1 MFEFFYSKEKYNNV
15 LINQE
20 NNMIDYSNALNNE
33 LITEKEIRESKE
45 YNGHKIL
52 YFIKWC
58 LTGKIFPDNYTKM
71 DQNLF

>member
-1 MFEFFYSKEKYNNV
+1 
-15 LINQE
+15 
-20 NNMIDYSNALNNE
+20 MIDYSNALNNE